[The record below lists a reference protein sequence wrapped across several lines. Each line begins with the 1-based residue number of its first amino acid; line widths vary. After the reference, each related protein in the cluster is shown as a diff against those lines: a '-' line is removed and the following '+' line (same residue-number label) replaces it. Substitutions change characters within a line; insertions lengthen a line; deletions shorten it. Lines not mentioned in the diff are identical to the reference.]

1 MTIHYLSGKDSG
13 LFKPLTISNGNITLE
28 HRVVHAPL
36 TRNRGEPLNPISTPD
51 QPNRIWIPGDAVVEY
66 YSQRA
71 TKGGLM
77 ISEGIPPSLE
87 VSISNSIWR
96 RKVLFRITNL
106 CDSLRNCPLN
116 DNYPNFKFSLF
127 LSFF

>member
-1 MTIHYLSGKDSG
+1 MTVHYLSGKDSD

-51 QPNRIWIPGDAVVEY
+51 HPNRIWVPGDAVVEY

-71 TKGGLM
+71 TKGGLI

-87 VSISNSIWR
+87 VSKHRTQSDGLTDCYVIP
-96 RKVLFRITNL
+96 
-106 CDSLRNCPLN
+106 DSHAL
-116 DNYPNFKFSLF
+116 
-127 LSFF
+127 

>member
-1 MTIHYLSGKDSG
+1 MTIHYLNGKDSG

-87 VSISNSIWR
+87 VSISNSIWWH
-96 RKVLFRITNL
+96 KVFFRITNL
-106 CDSLRNCPLN
+106 CDSLRNRPLN
-116 DNYPNFKFSLF
+116 DNIQTLI
-127 LSFF
+127 FF

>member
-1 MTIHYLSGKDSG
+1 MTVHYLNGKDSG

-36 TRNRGEPLNPISTPD
+36 TRNRGEPLNPSSTPD
-51 QPNRIWIPGDAVVEY
+51 HPNRIWIPGDAVVEY

-71 TKGGLM
+71 TKGGLI

-87 VSISNSIWR
+87 VSIEP
-96 RKVLFRITNL
+96 NL
-106 CDSLRNCPLN
+106 GAHGPLYEN
-116 DNYPNFKFSLF
+116 GYCTENRVIPMELPG
-127 LSFF
+127 